1 MLGTCSSVDTL
12 AVERPRPRNLAS
24 NWSADQRQPM
34 TFAAVLAVVLVTIV
48 AVFQFALA
56 LGAPLGKA
64 AWGGRNEAVL
74 PTGLLI
80 ASGLAAIVVYPFI
93 AVYVL
98 ASADLINLEW
108 LPTGATG
115 MWVLTGFFTLGT
127 IANLASRS
135 KIERVWAPVSLAI
148 AVCCAIVANGM

>member
-1 MLGTCSSVDTL
+1 MTL
-12 AVERPRPRNLAS
+12 
-24 NWSADQRQPM
+24 
-34 TFAAVLAVVLVTIV
+34 AAVLAVALVTIV
-48 AVFQFALA
+48 GVFQLALA

-64 AWGGRNEAVL
+64 AWGGRNEEVL
-74 PTGLLI
+74 PTRLRI

-98 ASADLINLEW
+98 ASADLLNLEW
-108 LPTGATG
+108 LPIGATG

-127 IANLASRS
+127 VANLASKS

-148 AVCCAIVANGM
+148 AICCAIVAVGM

>member
-1 MLGTCSSVDTL
+1 
-12 AVERPRPRNLAS
+12 
-24 NWSADQRQPM
+24 M

-48 AVFQFALA
+48 AIFQLALA

-64 AWGGRNEAVL
+64 AWGGRSERVL
-74 PTGLLI
+74 PTRLRI
-80 ASGLAAIVVYPFI
+80 ASGLAAIVVYPVI
-93 AVYVL
+93 ALYVL
-98 ASADLINLEW
+98 ASADLIDLEW

-127 IANLASRS
+127 VANLASRS

-148 AVCCAIVANGM
+148 AVCCAIVAIGI